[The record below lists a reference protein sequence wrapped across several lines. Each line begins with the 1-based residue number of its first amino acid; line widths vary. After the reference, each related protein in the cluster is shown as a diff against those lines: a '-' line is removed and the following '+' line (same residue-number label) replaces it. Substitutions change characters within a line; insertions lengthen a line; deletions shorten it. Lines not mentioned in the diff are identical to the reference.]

1 MSHKS
6 LSASDPL
13 LACVETVLCAHI
25 QDHMIPHISTLWQDK
40 YVNLG
45 VDCSVDVSEENVSHT

>member
-13 LACVETVLCAHI
+13 LACVETVLCAHT
-25 QDHMIPHISTLWQDK
+25 QDHMIPHISTL
-40 YVNLG
+40 
-45 VDCSVDVSEENVSHT
+45 

>member
-1 MSHKS
+1 MGHKS
-6 LSASDPL
+6 LSACDPL
-13 LACVETVLCAHI
+13 FPCVETVLCADI

-45 VDCSVDVSEENVSHT
+45 VDCSVDVSEENVSDT